1 MLLDTIK
8 KTVGPRVGRA
18 LLTGK
23 SYSPELYLAGGIV
36 MGIGSAIMLAKAH
49 KRSEEILDPTI
60 EMITDAKDYVTVENS
75 KAVTETGH
83 ETISR
88 AEAQSIMKPMY
99 GALVLDAVKLYGPG
113 VLMGVGSIA
122 LIMASHGVLRN
133 RNRALIST
141 VALIERGFS
150 TYRKRVVGEFGKE
163 TDERLY
169 FGADSRDVVTIEE
182 TEDGKTRKR
191 KSKRNYI
198 PENPAP
204 MLYGRTFDNRI
215 PRWRSD
221 RKRNE
226 TWLWM
231 MQSMMNDKL
240 ELYGVVFLND
250 VYEQLGFRK
259 TAVGAVTGW
268 LKPDRDEPS
277 DAVVNQ
283 GDGKITFGL
292 DNAIN
297 LNQGDNRWML
307 DFNVQGNILDGVGN
321 EEAPELY

>member
-23 SYSPELYLAGGIV
+23 NYSPELYLAGGLA

-49 KRSEEILDPTI
+49 KRSDEVLDPTI
-60 EMITDAKDYVTVENS
+60 EMIGDAKDYITEENF
-75 KAVTETGH
+75 KAVEETGH
-83 ETISR
+83 EAINR

-99 GALVLDAVKLYGPG
+99 GTLVLDAVKLYGPG

-150 TYRKRVVGEFGKE
+150 TYRKRVVDEYGKE
-163 TDERLY
+163 VDEKLY
-169 FGADSRDVVTIEE
+169 FGADSRDVVTVEEIEG
-182 TEDGKTRKR
+182 GKTRKR
-191 KSKRNYI
+191 KSKRNHI
-198 PENPAP
+198 PEVPAP
-204 MLYGRTFDNRI
+204 MLYGRTFDETV
-215 PRWRSD
+215 PRWRTD

-226 TWLWM
+226 TWLHM
-231 MQSMMNDKL
+231 MQAMMNDKL
-240 ELYGVVFLND
+240 DAYGVLFLND

-259 TAVGAVTGW
+259 TAVGAVAGW
-268 LKPDRDEPS
+268 CRDLPG
-277 DAVVNQ
+277 
-283 GDGKITFGL
+283 GDNFVSFGL
-292 DNAIN
+292 DNSIN
-297 LNQGDNRWML
+297 LNKGDNRWML

>member
-1 MLLDTIK
+1 MILDTIK
-8 KTVGPRVGRA
+8 RAVGPKVGRA

-23 SYSPELYLAGGIV
+23 SYSPELYLAGGLV

-49 KRSEEILDPTI
+49 KKSEEVLDPIIETI
-60 EMITDAKDYVTVENS
+60 EETKDYIAGENMT
-75 KAVTETGH
+75 AVKETGH
-83 ETISR
+83 EEISR
-88 AEAQSIMKPMY
+88 AEATNIMKPLY

-150 TYRKRVVGEFGKE
+150 TYRKRVIGEFGKDV
-163 TDERLY
+163 DEKLFY
-169 FGADSRDVVTIEE
+169 GADSRAVVS
-182 TEDGKTRKR
+182 TR
-191 KSKRNYI
+191 NHI
-198 PENPAP
+198 PEVPVAL
-204 MLYGRTFDNRI
+204 LYGRTFDDKT
-215 PRWRSD
+215 PRWTSN

-231 MQSMMNDKL
+231 IQSMMNDKL
-240 ELYGVVFLND
+240 DLYGVVFLND

-259 TAVGAVTGW
+259 TAVGAVSGW
-268 LKPDRDEPS
+268 CKELDG
-277 DAVVNQ
+277 
-283 GDGKITFGL
+283 GDNFVSFGL
-292 DNAIN
+292 DEPIN

-307 DFNVQGNILDGVGN
+307 NFNVQGNILDGVGN